1 MNNHNNIFI
10 TGAASGIGRETAR
23 LFADKGWYVGIVDTN
38 EQGLE
43 SLQAEIGMDNCF
55 TRFMDV
61 TDPENVRN
69 VIASFAEETGGKM
82 GALFNNAG
90 IVKFGHFA
98 DVDLETKHRII
109 DVNLKGVVNCTH
121 YALPYLK
128 KAPGARIINMASTSA
143 VYGTPDLSA
152 YSATKHAL
160 CAFTEAWDIELE
172 QHGVGVSDILAPYVK
187 TPLLDVEEEVYSIQK
202 MGINLKAA
210 DIAQTVW
217 KAVQG
222 KKIHWYVGSTTS
234 ALRFVFWLM
243 PFMRRFLVKVLTI
256 KPK

>member
-1 MNNHNNIFI
+1 MNNQNSIFI

-23 LFADKGWYVGIVDTN
+23 LFANKGWYVGIVDLN
-38 EQGLE
+38 EQGLN
-43 SLQAEIGMDNCF
+43 SLEVEIGADNCF

-61 TDPENVRN
+61 TDPENVRS
-69 VIASFAEETGGKM
+69 VIASFTEKTGGKM
-82 GALFNNAG
+82 SVLFNNAG
-90 IVKFGHFA
+90 ILKCGHFS
-98 DVDLETKHRII
+98 DVDLEAMGRII

-121 YALPYLK
+121 YAIPYLK
-128 KAPGARIINMASTSA
+128 NTPGSRIINMASTSA

-172 QHGVGVSDILAPYVK
+172 RYGIGVSDIMAPYVK
-187 TPLLDVEEEVYSIQK
+187 TPLLEVPEEVFSMQK
-202 MGINLKAA
+202 MGINLEAS

-217 KAVQG
+217 KAVHG
-222 KKIHWYVGSTTS
+222 KKLHWYVGTTTYV
-234 ALRFVFWLM
+234 LRAVFWLM
-243 PFMRRFLVKVLTI
+243 PFMRRFLVKALTI

>member
-1 MNNHNNIFI
+1 MNNRNNIFI

-23 LFADKGWYVGIVDTN
+23 LFAGKGWYVGIVDTN

-43 SLQAEIGMDNCF
+43 TLEAEIGADNCF
-55 TRFMDV
+55 ARFMDV

-82 GALFNNAG
+82 DALFNNAG

-121 YALPYLK
+121 FALPYLK
-128 KAPGARIINMASTSA
+128 NTSGSRIVNMASTSA

-160 CAFTEAWDIELE
+160 CALTEAWDIELE
-172 QHGVGVSDILAPYVK
+172 QYGIGVSDILAPYVK
-187 TPLLDVEEEVYSIQK
+187 TPLLEVPEEVYSMQK
-202 MGINLKAA
+202 LGVKLKAS

-217 KAVQG
+217 KAVNRQ
-222 KKIHWYVGSTTS
+222 KLHWYVGGTTHV
-234 ALRFVFWLM
+234 LRAVIWLM
-243 PFMRRFLVKVLTI
+243 PFMRRFLAKVLTI
-256 KPK
+256 KPN